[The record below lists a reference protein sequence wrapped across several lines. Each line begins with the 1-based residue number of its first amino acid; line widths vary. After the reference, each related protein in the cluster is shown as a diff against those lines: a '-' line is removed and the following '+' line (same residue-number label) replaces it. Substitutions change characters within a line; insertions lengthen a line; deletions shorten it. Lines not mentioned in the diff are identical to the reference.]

1 MHKILRESL
10 GGLHVPRIGRGAR
23 APQAPPLAPSLKG
36 SDCWGAESPLVMKC
50 PFFRLSMTW
59 HLPKSLCLGFF
70 KIYTLANIMG
80 FLFSVSFLCESTF
93 YHSFDKLG
101 NCLDNLCFE
110 WGKLFFS
117 NNTDT
122 ITTIHLW
129 KFFSRYSVCSAP
141 CTVERRHWCAAR
153 SNKRF
158 MLYDFFWTD
167 VVVWFWTCGD
177 VYSYLL

>member
-1 MHKILRESL
+1 MPRPGDWLLLQEGLSGEPARRETT
-10 GGLHVPRIGRGAR
+10 
-23 APQAPPLAPSLKG
+23 KG
-36 SDCWGAESPLVMKC
+36 SDFWGAESPLVMKC

-80 FLFSVSFLCESTF
+80 FLFSVSFLCECTF

-117 NNTDT
+117 NNTDM

-129 KFFSRYSVCSAP
+129 NFFSRYSVRSAP
-141 CTVERRHWCAAR
+141 CSVERRHWCAAR

-158 MLYDFFWTD
+158 MLYDFFELMLYDFELVVMCIRTCYKFQWVMWT
-167 VVVWFWTCGD
+167 T
-177 VYSYLL
+177 